1 LTNLPDPFRVPPF
14 DDFFPDALGDE
25 MPSIYAGSLKG
36 HFLVAMPGLADPNFS
51 QTVTCICE
59 HNEQGAMGIVV
70 NRVHDDLHIQDIFEE
85 LSIKGGMHPEAV
97 AIHAGGPVH
106 SGELFILH
114 GRPYEWEASL
124 MVTPSLALTNTR
136 DILEAIAAQRG
147 PKAFLISLGCAGWGP
162 GQLEAEIKENAWL
175 THPVFEDSI
184 FVLPVAV
191 RWEETLRRI
200 GVNPA
205 MLSGTAGHA

>member
-1 LTNLPDPFRVPPF
+1 
-14 DDFFPDALGDE
+14 

-70 NRVHDDLHIQDIFEE
+70 NRLHDDLHIQDIFEE
-85 LSIKGGMHPEAV
+85 LSIKGGARAEAIP
-97 AIHAGGPVH
+97 IHAGGPVH

-114 GRPYEWEASL
+114 GWPFDWEASL
-124 MVTPSLALTNTR
+124 MVTSSLALTNTR
-136 DILEAIAAQRG
+136 DVLEAIAAQRG
-147 PKAFLISLGCAGWGP
+147 PKAFIISLGCAGWGP

-175 THPVFEDSI
+175 THPVFEDPI

-200 GVNPA
+200 GVNPT

>member
-1 LTNLPDPFRVPPF
+1 MSST
-14 DDFFPDALGDE
+14 
-25 MPSIYAGSLKG
+25 YAGSLKG
-36 HFLVAMPGLADPNFS
+36 HFLVAMPGLSDPNFS

-70 NRVHDDLHIQDIFEE
+70 NRVHDDLHARDIFEE
-85 LSIKGGMHPEAV
+85 LSIPGGIRAASIPV
-97 AIHAGGPVH
+97 HAGGPVH
-106 SGELFILH
+106 RGELFILH
-114 GRPYEWEASL
+114 GEPFEWDASL

-136 DILEAIAAQRG
+136 DVLEAIAAGRG
-147 PKAFLISLGCAGWGP
+147 PQAFMISLGCAGWGP
-162 GQLEAEIKENAWL
+162 GQLEAELKENAWL
-175 THPVFEDSI
+175 THPVFEEPI

-205 MLSGTAGHA
+205 MLSDTAGHA